1 MPGMGAG
8 MPAMGGNGMP
18 GMGGNGMPDM
28 NEMMNNP

>member
-1 MPGMGAG
+1 MGAGMPGMGA
-8 MPAMGGNGMP
+8 GMP